1 MLVERIMQ
9 MKKKIKVMLTQE
21 IDEGNVKTGVDV
33 LTDTSDEEIK
43 NMFLDVFKGL
53 VKTKILALKDLMEH
67 E

>member
-1 MLVERIMQ
+1 

-43 NMFLDVFKGL
+43 NMFLDVFEGL
-53 VKTKILALKDLMEH
+53 VKAKILTLKDLLEH

>member
-1 MLVERIMQ
+1 
-9 MKKKIKVMLTQE
+9 MKKKIKVMLSQE

-53 VKTKILALKDLMEH
+53 VKTKILTLKDLMEH

>member
-1 MLVERIMQ
+1 

-21 IDEGNVKTGVDV
+21 IDEGNVKTAVGV

-53 VKTKILALKDLMEH
+53 VKTKILTLKDLLEH

>member
-1 MLVERIMQ
+1 

-33 LTDTSDEEIK
+33 LADTSDEDLKKLFI
-43 NMFLDVFKGL
+43 DVFEGL
-53 VKTKILALKDLMEH
+53 VEAKVPTLKDLREH

>member
-1 MLVERIMQ
+1 

-21 IDEGNVKTGVDV
+21 IDEDNVKTGVDV

-53 VKTKILALKDLMEH
+53 VKTKILTLKDLLEH

>member
-1 MLVERIMQ
+1 MQ

-53 VKTKILALKDLMEH
+53 VKTKILTLKDLLEH

>member
-1 MLVERIMQ
+1 

-33 LTDTSDEEIK
+33 LTDASDEEIK
-43 NMFLDVFKGL
+43 NMLLDVFKGL
-53 VKTKILALKDLMEH
+53 VKTKILTLKDLLEH